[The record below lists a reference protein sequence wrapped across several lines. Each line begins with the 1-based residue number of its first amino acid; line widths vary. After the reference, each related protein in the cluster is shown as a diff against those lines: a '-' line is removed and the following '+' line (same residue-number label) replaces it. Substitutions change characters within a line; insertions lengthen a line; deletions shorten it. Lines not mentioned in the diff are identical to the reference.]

1 VLGMITMVKA
11 TAPGVARQRLQLPTL
26 FVVGE
31 PSQPPPHISNTW
43 LELGVGALPQ
53 RNECV

>member
-1 VLGMITMVKA
+1 MLGMITMVKA